1 MMFCMCNTV
10 YVGYPFL
17 IPHKL
22 MVQFQAFR
30 RGSLLAVFRHTGLYA
45 PLATVF
51 SFAHRPAGDMLSPQ
65 VTNPHFKWGFDF
77 NPSGVV
83 PGFRQRRDFADLF
96 YWLPS
101 KEGISTFFRPLTCH
115 FLPVLECTLVLSLR
129 SHCLPSKHNNLL
141 PRNACLPICFDILD
155 VCRKAS
161 VYSFLSDMT

>member
-1 MMFCMCNTV
+1 TDAPCSTTYF
-10 YVGYPFL
+10 FL
-17 IPHKL
+17 FICSPLRSSLHII
-22 MVQFQAFR
+22 FQK
-30 RGSLLAVFRHTGLYA
+30 SH
-45 PLATVF
+45 P
-51 SFAHRPAGDMLSPQ
+51 

-77 NPSGVV
+77 NPSGVL

-141 PRNACLPICFDILD
+141 PRNACLP
-155 VCRKAS
+155 
-161 VYSFLSDMT
+161 